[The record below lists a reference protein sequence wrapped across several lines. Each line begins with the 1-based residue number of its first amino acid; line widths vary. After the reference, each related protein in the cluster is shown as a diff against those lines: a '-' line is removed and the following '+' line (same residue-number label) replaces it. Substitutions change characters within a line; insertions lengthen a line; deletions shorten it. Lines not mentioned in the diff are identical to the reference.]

1 MSVLSFPSFE
11 IELTPDL
18 PDEIILMLLGGR
30 KASGE
35 WLASVAFYTS
45 AWAVDSGVEMCRD
58 AGIVPER
65 LIGDMDSAGPLARKW
80 AESKGTRVYSY
91 KSEKDLTDFQLA
103 LELLSGQ
110 SGAGLKG
117 VFLTGAF
124 GGRFDHLISV
134 LNSFVGWPGKY
145 LPIGMADEREAL
157 FLLRG
162 GCRAD
167 IRFRA
172 PASAVSL
179 IPLRDS
185 RGVSIGNVRWPLDN
199 VVLERN
205 RPYSISNRPD
215 ETGTV
220 TASVGEGLVG
230 LYCAWPGADG

>member
-18 PDEIILMLLGGR
+18 PDGIILMLLGGR
-30 KASGE
+30 RASAE
-35 WLASVAFYTS
+35 WLAAASFYTA

-58 AGIVPER
+58 AGIIPER
-65 LIGDMDSAGPLARKW
+65 LIGDMDSADPQAWKW
-80 AESKGTRVYSY
+80 AESRGAAVYSY

-110 SGAGLKG
+110 SGAEPKG

-134 LNSFVGWPGKY
+134 LNSFIGWSDRY
-145 LPIGMADEREAL
+145 LPVGMADEREAL

-167 IRFRA
+167 IRFRT

-185 RGVSIGNVRWPLDN
+185 SGVSIGSVRWPLDN
-199 VVLERN
+199 VVLERD

-215 ETGTV
+215 ETGNV